1 MNVADYAPFVG
12 SVGGGF
18 VAGALAGYAIK
29 KVMKIAAVIIGFFI
43 SALAYLQY
51 QGIIHVDWAKFQTVP
66 QNGLTTM
73 ANTVMNISNNIGA
86 GHATA
91 TFSDLIPLTSS
102 ASAGFMLG
110 ILRG

>member
-51 QGIIHVDWAKFQTVP
+51 QGIIHVDWAKFQTVS

-86 GHATA
+86 GHT
-91 TFSDLIPLTSS
+91 TTPFSDLIPLTSS

-110 ILRG
+110 VLKG

>member
-1 MNVADYAPFVG
+1 M
-12 SVGGGF
+12 
-18 VAGALAGYAIK
+18 
-29 KVMKIAAVIIGFFI
+29 KVAAVIVGLFI
-43 SALAYLQY
+43 AALGYLQY
-51 QGIIHVDWAKFQTVP
+51 QGIIHVDWAKFQTVS

-73 ANTVMNISNNIGA
+73 ANTIMNISNNIGA

-110 ILRG
+110 VLKG